1 MSREY
6 VPLFLDFNESTQDLT
21 DEECGRLVRAIIDY
35 ANGREYENRLVGAEK
50 IAFRFLKGAIDRN
63 QAISEVRAKAGSSKK
78 KTEQNATNENKTEQT
93 EQMETDSIN
102 KKRITKNKIQKT
114 KNDIDE
120 RDRSERFEKFWSAY
134 PRKEN
139 KQKAIAAFEKVN
151 PDDQMLDA
159 MLRAIER
166 QKTSSQWQE
175 EGGRFI
181 PHPTT
186 WLNGRRWE
194 DEVQTAQPRGKAQ
207 AVQQYEQRDYNGLQ
221 DELAERFIR
230 MTEPDKFAASL

>member
-6 VPLFLDFNESTQDLT
+6 VPLFLDFNDSTQDLA

-35 ANGREYENRLVGAEK
+35 ANGREYESRLVGAEK

-63 QAISEVRAKAGSSKK
+63 QAISEVRAKAGASRK
-78 KTEQNATNENKTEQT
+78 KTEQT
-93 EQMETDSIN
+93 ETNESKNEQNEQTETNFTN
-102 KKRITKNKIQKT
+102 KKRITKNKKQKT
-114 KNDIDE
+114 KNENDIDVH
-120 RDRSERFEKFWSAY
+120 DRFEKFWTAY

-139 KQKAIAAFEKVN
+139 KQKAIVAFEKIN
-151 PDDQMLDA
+151 PDDLMLDA
-159 MLRAIER
+159 MLQAIER
-166 QKTSSQWQE
+166 QKASSQWQE

-194 DEVQTAQPRGKAQ
+194 DEVQTAQPQKKVTQ
-207 AVQQYEQRDYNGLQ
+207 AQQYEQRDYAGFQ
-221 DELAERFIR
+221 DELEERFVR
-230 MTEPDKFAASL
+230 MTEGA